1 VANTQTIPFVPS
13 PLIAAMNLE
22 QSLCFYLSSLEL
34 MAVCVL
40 PPMLLSIVGL
50 SLFRKAIPFRF
61 LKQSH
66 DVTGPFFSTLG
77 TVYGIFLAFV
87 FTVTWQAYSTTS
99 TNVVQEARYLR
110 DLYFVTKAFPQ
121 PTQGEL
127 QQLLREYRN
136 SVVNDEWKTMQK
148 GEASPRTIQLL
159 QEIGAAYLR
168 IKPNNEQEKDFFRT
182 SISYLTTMNSL
193 RASRI
198 DDSSS
203 GLPPVLWFVLL
214 VGAVA
219 TIGLSYLFEAQN
231 FWLQA
236 ILTILLTGVIC
247 MTFCIIIDLDFPFTG
262 GTTISAESFQSI
274 EMN

>member
-1 VANTQTIPFVPS
+1 
-13 PLIAAMNLE
+13 MNLE
-22 QSLCFYLSSLEL
+22 QSLCFYLSPLAL
-34 MAVCVL
+34 MAFCVL
-40 PPMLLSIVGL
+40 PPMLLSLLGL
-50 SLFRKAIPFRF
+50 HLFRKTIPLRF

-87 FTVTWQAYSTTS
+87 FTATWQAYSTTS

-110 DLYFVTKAFPQ
+110 DLYFLTKAFPQ
-121 PTQGEL
+121 PTQGQL
-127 QQLLREYRN
+127 QKRLRNYRD
-136 SVVNDEWKTMQK
+136 SVVTDEWKSLQK
-148 GEASPRTIQLL
+148 GEANSRTIQLL
-159 QEIGAAYLR
+159 EQIGEAYLLF
-168 IKPNNEQEKDFFRT
+168 KPSNDQEKDFFHT
-182 SISYLTTMNSL
+182 SIGCLTTMNSL

-203 GLPPVLWFVLL
+203 GLPPILWLVLL

-262 GTTISAESFQSI
+262 ATRISPESFQRI

>member
-1 VANTQTIPFVPS
+1 MS
-13 PLIAAMNLE
+13 LE
-22 QSLCFYLSSLEL
+22 QSLCFYLSPLEL

-87 FTVTWQAYSTTS
+87 FTATWQAYSTTS
-99 TNVVQEARYLR
+99 TNVVQEAGYLR

-136 SVVNDEWKTMQK
+136 SVVNDEWKCMEK

-159 QEIGAAYLR
+159 QSMGEAYLR
-168 IKPNNEQEKDFFRT
+168 FKPSNEHENDFYHT
-182 SISYLTTMNSL
+182 SIQCLSTMNSL

-203 GLPPVLWFVLL
+203 ALPPVLWFVLL

-247 MTFCIIIDLDFPFTG
+247 MTFCIIVDLDFPFTG
-262 GTTISAESFQSI
+262 ATTISAESFQRI

>member
-1 VANTQTIPFVPS
+1 MIG
-13 PLIAAMNLE
+13 AMSLE
-22 QSLCFYLSSLEL
+22 QSLCFDLSMVEL
-34 MAVCVL
+34 LALCVL
-40 PPMLLSIVGL
+40 PPMFLSLIGL
-50 SLFRKAIPFRF
+50 YLFRKAVPLRF

-87 FTVTWQAYSTTS
+87 FTATWQAYSTTS
-99 TNVVQEARYLR
+99 TNLVQEARYLR

-121 PTQGEL
+121 PTQGDL
-127 QQLLREYRN
+127 QQLLRNYRD
-136 SVVNDEWKTMQK
+136 SLVNDEWKCLEK
-148 GEASPRTIQLL
+148 GEASPRTIQGL
-159 QEIGAAYLR
+159 QKIGEAYLR
-168 IKPNNEQEKDFFRT
+168 FKPSNDQEKDFFHT
-182 SISYLTTMNSL
+182 SIECLTAMNSL

-203 GLPPVLWFVLL
+203 SLPPVLWLVLL

-219 TIGLSYLFEAQN
+219 TVGLSYLFEAQN

-236 ILTILLTGVIC
+236 ILTIVLTGVIFL
-247 MTFCIIIDLDFPFTG
+247 TFYIIIDLDVPFIG
-262 GTTISAESFQSI
+262 GATISSEPFQRV

>member
-1 VANTQTIPFVPS
+1 MVFIIATIS
-13 PLIAAMNLE
+13 QE
-22 QSLCFYLSSLEL
+22 QSLCVSLSPLEL
-34 MAVCVL
+34 LSLCVL
-40 PPMLLSIVGL
+40 PPMLLSLVGL
-50 SLFRKAIPFRF
+50 YLFRKAIPLRF

-87 FTVTWQAYSTTS
+87 FTATWQAFSTTS

-127 QQLLREYRN
+127 QQLLRNYRD
-136 SVVNDEWKTMQK
+136 SVVNDEWKSLEK
-148 GEASPRTIQLL
+148 GEASPKTSQL
-159 QEIGAAYLR
+159 EKKIGEVYLR
-168 IKPNNEQEKDFFRT
+168 FNPGNDQEKEFLRT
-182 SISYLTTMNSL
+182 SFHYITNINSL

-203 GLPPVLWFVLL
+203 SLPPVLWLLLL

-219 TIGLSYLFEAQN
+219 TVGLSYLFEAQN

-247 MTFCIIIDLDFPFTG
+247 MTFYIIIDLDFPFIG
-262 GTTISAESFQSI
+262 GTTISSEPFQRI

>member
-1 VANTQTIPFVPS
+1 M
-13 PLIAAMNLE
+13 IAAMSLE
-22 QSLCFYLSSLEL
+22 QSLCFHLSPLEL
-34 MAVCVL
+34 LAVCVL
-40 PPMLLSIVGL
+40 PPILLSVLGL
-50 SLFRKAIPFRF
+50 AFFRKVISLRF

-66 DVTGPFFSTLG
+66 DVTGPFFCTMG

-87 FTVTWQAYSTTS
+87 FTATWQAYSTTS

-110 DLYFVTKAFPQ
+110 DLYFITKAFPQ

-127 QQLLREYRN
+127 QKLLRNYRD
-136 SVVNDEWKTMQK
+136 SVVNDEWKSLAK
-148 GEASPRTIQLL
+148 GEENPKSVHLL
-159 QEIGAAYLR
+159 REVGNAYMR
-168 IKPNNEQEKDFFRT
+168 FKPSNDQEKDFFHT
-182 SISYLTTMNSL
+182 TIDCLTTMNSL

-198 DDSSS
+198 DDSST
-203 GLPPVLWFVLL
+203 GLPPILWFVLL

-219 TIGLSYLFEAQN
+219 TISLSYLFEAQN

-247 MTFCIIIDLDFPFTG
+247 MTFYTIINLDFPFTG
-262 GTTISAESFQSI
+262 GTTISSEAFRCI

>member
-1 VANTQTIPFVPS
+1 MS
-13 PLIAAMNLE
+13 LE
-22 QSLCFYLSSLEL
+22 QSLCFSLSPLEL

-40 PPMLLSIVGL
+40 PPMLLSLVGL
-50 SLFRKAIPFRF
+50 YLFRKAVPLRF

-87 FTVTWQAYSTTS
+87 FTATWQAYSTTS

-127 QQLLREYRN
+127 QRLLRTYRN
-136 SVVNDEWKTMQK
+136 SVVNDEWKCLEK
-148 GEASPRTIQLL
+148 GDASPKTIQLL
-159 QEIGAAYLR
+159 QEIGDAYLR
-168 IKPNNEQEKDFFRT
+168 LKPSNDQEKDFFRT
-182 SISYLTTMNSL
+182 SIECLTTMNSL

-198 DDSSS
+198 DDSAS
-203 GLPPVLWFVLL
+203 GLPPILWFVLL

-247 MTFCIIIDLDFPFTG
+247 MTFCIILNLDFPFTG
-262 GTTISAESFQSI
+262 GTTISSESFHRI